1 MQIIFDE
8 SGKART
14 IYTEAIDLY
23 TLGKFRHR
31 RASYVEPT
39 ETGEWM
45 ADLSPVGGP
54 ILGPFS
60 KRSDAIREE
69 MNTLNKML
77 HFA

>member
-1 MQIIFDE
+1 
-8 SGKART
+8 
-14 IYTEAIDLY
+14 IDLCA
-23 TLGKFRHR
+23 LGKLRHR

-69 MNTLNKML
+69 INILNKML
-77 HFA
+77 NCA